1 MEKEQLQ
8 QGQQGSGSAES
19 LGKDRKDQWNESAD
33 MTEQDKEAI
42 AAEIGVDKDEVA
54 DIKSLGGLSGR
65 DDNAG
70 GSGDGM
76 ENQSTGQ
83 ATDR

>member
-19 LGKDRKDQWNESAD
+19 IGKDRKAQWNESAD
-33 MTEQDKEAI
+33 MSEQDKADI
-42 AAEIGVDKDEVA
+42 AAEIGVDKDAVV
-54 DIKSLGGLSGR
+54 DIKSTGGLSGR